1 MGRTG
6 ETIGYRWMVNVSRVY
21 RQTGKLV
28 ENTISRR
35 LRGFLSL
42 DGRLAHVIGWVV
54 FERADALLLEALASG
69 DPRRRDAASNFVRA
83 DDALA

>member
-42 DGRLAHVIGWVV
+42 DGGGVRT
-54 FERADALLLEALASG
+54 RRRLLLEAIDSQN
-69 DPRRRDAASNFVRA
+69 PRRPDRA
-83 DDALA
+83 RRKRRATSG